1 MGHSALER
9 LSTDELIELVL
20 RNRPSPPPSK
30 PWTSSRLR
38 TARAG
43 FRPLSQRASPCITE
57 KQPMAT
63 WARAVGSTSR

>member
-1 MGHSALER
+1 MGHSARER

-43 FRPLSQRASPCITE
+43 FRPLSQRALPCT
-57 KQPMAT
+57 MARRLTAT
-63 WARAVGSTSR
+63 WARARGWTSR

>member
-30 PWTSSRLR
+30 PWTSSKLR
-38 TARAG
+38 TVRAG
-43 FRPLSQRASPCITE
+43 LRPSFPRASPCTMARR
-57 KQPMAT
+57 PMAT
-63 WARAVGSTSR
+63 WAQARGWTSR